1 MQVIWSSSEGLL
13 GQVTQVCD
21 ETLQPSDVAVCRH
34 VPDGGE
40 RRVVVRETVAVPHD
54 GPAVG
59 KTFDTDVFRVSLPKI
74 IKAL

>member
-54 GPAVG
+54 GPAVD
-59 KTFDTDVFRVSLPKI
+59 KAFESDVFQMKNKS
-74 IKAL
+74 ALS